1 VDGGFRAWTPLSLN
15 SVADPGVKF
24 TKNLQSSAGISLI
37 YQIMCNGLAG
47 HEPIQKRLVF
57 FLLRIKRELCRFTI
71 FVQKMLFI
79 MICACD
85 RSLCRNLT

>member
-1 VDGGFRAWTPLSLN
+1 VRERVDGGFRAWTPLSLN

-57 FLLRIKRELCRFTI
+57 FFVADKAGALSVYDICTENAVYYDLC
-71 FVQKMLFI
+71 M
-79 MICACD
+79 
-85 RSLCRNLT
+85 